1 MGVEELNGKCLRVIP
16 RLCQRTEQ
24 GSSRM
29 GVEELN
35 RKYLRLL
42 PRLCQ
47 RNKGGVG
54 GMSVDKR
61 GEVGDRASEGHAAGV
76 YGRGFTSGSL
86 ARVGAKDGT
95 WGPRI
100 KVGFDKELIE
110 VGRMAEDN

>member
-1 MGVEELNGKCLRVIP
+1 MFSFTHIQGITLDAGEEVD
-16 RLCQRTEQ
+16 E
-24 GSSRM
+24 
-29 GVEELN
+29 VA
-35 RKYLRLL
+35 
-42 PRLCQ
+42 
-47 RNKGGVG
+47 GGVG

-76 YGRGFTSGSL
+76 YGRGFTPGSL